1 MLRATLKGMASRK
14 ARLVLTS
21 LAVVLGTMFVAAAM
35 VLTATMEKSVSG
47 VIADAYTGVDAVVTK
62 DDAEGSFDQ
71 SANAA
76 AVAIPAA
83 TLDQVRAVDGVEH
96 ADGAVEGQVNA
107 IGDNGKLVGTFA
119 PTIGLN
125 WESSEG
131 QEGYI
136 DMRDGRG
143 PEADDEVAVS
153 AKFAADSGFGVGD
166 SVTIYSYAVDQRD
179 AIAYEIVGVYGL
191 SGDRDS
197 LAGETQVA
205 FTTPAAQHL
214 MTGGENVYTSIYV
227 YGDGVSTDAIAEAIA
242 TADGPQFKVQTGA
255 EASEEAAQGFAVVS
269 DFMGYIF
276 LGFGLVAVFVSVFLI
291 INTFTIIVAQRQ
303 RELALLR
310 AIGAGRGQVVRSV
323 LTEALVIGVIAS
335 VLGLGLGLLLGWG
348 LSQVVSSTMMG
359 GLPVRL
365 LIPATSLWAL
375 VVGIGVT
382 VLSALVPAVKASG
395 VPPVA
400 AMRQAVN
407 PPKPLRG
414 ITIAGAIVFTAGVVL
429 LAFGLTDNLGDEKLT
444 GMLTGIGI
452 AFVGITMLT
461 PILSRP
467 LVALL
472 GAVMSWSFSGRLGK
486 LNAGRNPRRTAI
498 TASALMIAVA
508 LITGIATLV
517 SSIKST
523 TSEVLEL
530 NLNSDLIIS
539 GAQGGANIPSF
550 SPQTLEEIRALPE
563 VASVGDVYMDF
574 FGTKVDGQD
583 APLASS
589 EDLDAALQVFGG
601 TVAEGSVTNLPADA
615 VVVDEGT
622 AEDRGLALGDTVE
635 VAFADGQ
642 TEQLRIT
649 AILDGYDLT
658 NGWWVAPEQIEHFT
672 VQKPMQAYID
682 VEEGADVAAVQ
693 SEVDDVLANEPEVS
707 VTNNAEFVEQ
717 QTGQLDTILAAV
729 QILLALA
736 MIIAVIGV
744 VNTLV
749 LSVLERTRELGLLRA
764 VGMTRGQVRRMITVE
779 SVIICVFGA
788 VLGIA
793 VGIGLGWTVQQAL
806 EEEGLSN
813 FALPWNYIVVYLVAA
828 VAVGLL
834 AAIAPAARAAKLNV
848 LGAIAY
854 E

>member
-35 VLTATMEKSVSG
+35 VLTSTMEKSVSG
-47 VIADAYTGVDAVVTK
+47 VIADAYTGVDAVVTT
-62 DDAEGSFDQ
+62 DND
-71 SANAA
+71 AA
-76 AVAIPAA
+76 AAAAAGAANPDALAIPAD
-83 TLDQVRAVDGVEH
+83 TLDRVRAVDGVDQ

-119 PTIGLN
+119 PTIGFN
-125 WESSEG
+125 WDSGEG
-131 QEGYI
+131 QDGYI
-136 DMRDGRG
+136 NMREGRG
-143 PEADDEVAVS
+143 PEADHEVAVS
-153 AKFAADSGFGVGD
+153 AKFATDSGFGVGD
-166 SVTIYSYAVDQRD
+166 TVTVYSYTADRSD
-179 AIAYEIVGVYGL
+179 FAIVGVYGL

-205 FTTPAAQHL
+205 FTTAAAQQL
-214 MTGGENVYTSIYV
+214 MTGGEDVYTAIYV
-227 YGDGVSTDAIAEAIA
+227 YGDGVSTDAVAEAIA
-242 TADGPQFKVQTGA
+242 SPGGPEFKVQTGA
-255 EASEEAAQGFAVVS
+255 EASDAAGEGFAVVS

-276 LGFGLVAVFVSVFLI
+276 LGFGLVAVFVSIFLI

-323 LTEALVIGVIAS
+323 LTEATVIGVIAS
-335 VLGLGLGLLLGWG
+335 VVGLGLGLLLGWG
-348 LSQVVSSTMMG
+348 LSQLVSSTMMG
-359 GLPVRL
+359 GLPVQL
-365 LIPATSLWAL
+365 LIPATSMWAL

-414 ITIAGAIVFTAGVVL
+414 ITTAGAIVFAAGVVL
-429 LAFGLTDNLGDEKLT
+429 LTLGLTDNLGDNT
-444 GMLTGIGI
+444 LTGILTGVGI

-472 GAVMSWSFSGRLGK
+472 GAVMSWTFSGKLGK
-486 LNAGRNPRRTAI
+486 LNAARNPRRTAI

-530 NLNSDLIIS
+530 NLNSDLIVS

-550 SPQTLEEIRALPE
+550 SPETLEEIRALPE

-574 FGTKVDGQD
+574 FGSEVDGQ
-583 APLASS
+583 AVPLASS
-589 EDLDAALQVFGG
+589 QDLSAALGVFGA
-601 TVAEGSVTNLPADA
+601 TVAEGSVENLPADA
-615 VVVDEGT
+615 AVVDEGT

-635 VAFADGQ
+635 VTFADGQ
-642 TEQLRIT
+642 TEELEIT
-649 AILDGYDLT
+649 AILEGYDLT

-672 VQKPMQAYID
+672 LPKPMQAYID
-682 VEEGADVAAVQ
+682 VEDGADIAAVQ
-693 SEVDDVLANEPEVS
+693 DNVDAILADEPEVS
-707 VTNNAEFVEQ
+707 VTNNAQFVDQ
-717 QTGQLDTILAAV
+717 QTAQLDIILAAV

-806 EEEGLSN
+806 EEEGLTN
-813 FALPWNYIVVYLVAA
+813 FALPWGLIVVYLLAA

>member
-1 MLRATLKGMASRK
+1 MASRK

-47 VIADAYTGVDAVVTK
+47 VIADAYTGVDAVVTP
-62 DDAEGSFDQ
+62 ETTGGFDQ
-71 SANAA
+71 PANAA
-76 AVAIPAA
+76 AQNIPAETVEA
-83 TLDQVRAVDGVEH
+83 IRAVDSVER

-125 WESSEG
+125 WESGEG
-131 QEGYI
+131 QNDYLT
-136 DMRDGRG
+136 MREGRG

-153 AKFAADSGFGVGD
+153 AKFAADSGYGVGD
-166 SVTIYSYAVDQRD
+166 TVTVYSYTADRTD
-179 AIAYEIVGVYGL
+179 FEIVGVYGL

-205 FTTPAAQHL
+205 FTTPAAQQM
-214 MTGGENVYTSIYV
+214 MTGGEDVYTSVYV
-227 YGDGVSTDAIAEAIA
+227 YGDEVSTEAVADAIGS
-242 TADGPQFKVQTGA
+242 DFKVQTG
-255 EASEEAAQGFAVVS
+255 EQASEEAAQGFAAVS

-276 LGFGLVAVFVSVFLI
+276 LGFGLVAVFVSIFLI

-323 LTEALVIGVIAS
+323 LTEAVVIGVIAS
-335 VLGLGLGLLLGWG
+335 ILGLGLGLLLGWG
-348 LSQVVSSTMMG
+348 LSEIVSSTMMG
-359 GLPVRL
+359 GLPVTL
-365 LIPATSLWAL
+365 LIPATTLWAL
-375 VVGIGVT
+375 AVGIGVT

-414 ITIAGAIVFTAGVVL
+414 ITIAGAIVFAAGGVL
-429 LAFGLTDNLGDEKLT
+429 MALGLTDNLGGEE
-444 GMLTGIGI
+444 LTGILTGVGI
-452 AFVGITMLT
+452 AFVGVTMLT

-517 SSIKST
+517 SSIKAT
-523 TSEVLEL
+523 TSEVLDL
-530 NLNSDLIIS
+530 NLNSDLIVS

-563 VASVGDVYMDF
+563 VESVGDVYMDF
-574 FGTKVDGQD
+574 FGTRVDGQD
-583 APLASS
+583 AMLASS
-589 EDLDAALQVFGG
+589 EDLESALEVFGG
-601 TVAEGSVTNLPADA
+601 TVAEGSVADLA
-615 VVVDEGT
+615 PDTVVVDEGT
-622 AEDRGLALGDTVE
+622 AEDRGVALGDTVE
-635 VAFADGQ
+635 VTFADGQ
-642 TEQLRIT
+642 TEELEIT
-649 AILDGYDLT
+649 AILEGYDLT

-672 VQKPMQAYID
+672 LPKPMQAYIS
-682 VEEGADVAAVQ
+682 VEEGADVEAVQ
-693 SEVDDVLANEPEVS
+693 EEVDEILADEPEVS
-707 VTNNAEFVEQ
+707 VTNNAQFVEQ
-717 QTGQLDTILAAV
+717 QTSGLDTILAAV

-806 EEEGLSN
+806 EDEGLSS
-813 FALPWNYIVVYLVAA
+813 FALPWGLIAIYLVAA
-828 VAVGLL
+828 VIVGLL

>member
-14 ARLVLTS
+14 ARLILTS

-47 VIADAYTGVDAVVTK
+47 VIADAYTGVDAVVTA
-62 DDAEGSFDQ
+62 AESP
-71 SANAA
+71 AA
-76 AVAIPAA
+76 AQGNTPNANTIPADVLA
-83 TLDQVRAVDGVEH
+83 KVQGTEGVDS
-96 ADGAVEGQVNA
+96 ADGDVSGQVNA
-107 IGDNGKLVGTFA
+107 IGSNGKLVGTFA
-119 PTIGLN
+119 PTIGFN
-125 WESSEG
+125 WNPDADNIEMREG
-131 QEGYI
+131 
-136 DMRDGRG
+136 RDL
-143 PEADDEVAVS
+143 EADNEVVVS
-153 AKFAADSGFGVGD
+153 AKFVTDSGLGLGD
-166 SVTIYSYAVDQRD
+166 TVTVYSYTADRAD
-179 AIAYEIVGVYGL
+179 YEIVGVYGL
-191 SGDRDS
+191 TGDRDS
-197 LAGETQVA
+197 MAGETQVG
-205 FTTPAAQHL
+205 FTTAEAQRL
-214 MTGGENVYTSIYV
+214 LTGGEDVYTSIYV
-227 YGDGVSTDAIAEAIA
+227 DGDASIDAISAAIGS
-242 TADGPQFKVQTGA
+242 DDYRVQTG
-255 EASEEAAQGFAVVS
+255 EVASEEAAQGFAVVA

-276 LGFGLVAVFVSVFLI
+276 LGFGLVAVFVSIFLI

-323 LTEALVIGVIAS
+323 LTEAVVIGVIAS
-335 VLGLGLGLLLGWG
+335 IVGLGLGLLLGWG

-359 GLPVRL
+359 GLPVTL
-365 LIPATSLWAL
+365 LIPGTTLWAL
-375 VVGIGVT
+375 AVGICVT
-382 VLSALVPAVKASG
+382 VLSALVPAVKASS

-400 AMRQAVN
+400 AMREAVN

-414 ITIAGAIVFTAGVVL
+414 ITIAGAIVFAAGAAL
-429 LAFGLTDNLGDEKLT
+429 LAFGLTDNLGDNT
-444 GMLTGIGI
+444 LTGILTGVGI
-452 AFVGITMLT
+452 AFVGVTMLT

-508 LITGIATLV
+508 VITGIATLV

-523 TSEVLEL
+523 TSEVLDL
-530 NLNSDLIIS
+530 NLNSDLIVS

-550 SPQTLEEIRALPE
+550 SPETLAEIRALPDVE
-563 VASVGDVYMDF
+563 AVGDVYADF
-574 FGTKVDGQD
+574 FGTKVDGED

-589 EDLDAALQVFGG
+589 EDLGAALGVFGG
-601 TVAEGSVTNLPADA
+601 TVAEGSVANLAPDA
-615 VVVDEGT
+615 VVVDDGT
-622 AEDRGLALGDTVE
+622 AEDRGVGLGDTVE
-635 VAFADGQ
+635 VAFADGE
-642 TEQLRIT
+642 TAQLT
-649 AILDGYDLT
+649 VAAILDGYELT

-672 VQKPMQAYID
+672 LSKPMQAYIQ

-693 SEVDDVLANEPEVS
+693 AEVDDVLADEPEVG
-707 VTNNAEFVEQ
+707 VTNNAEFVDQ
-717 QTGQLDTILAAV
+717 QTGGLDQILLAV

-806 EEEGLSN
+806 EEEGLTN
-813 FALPWNYIVVYLVAA
+813 FALPWGLIAIYLGSAI
-828 VAVGLL
+828 AVGLL

-848 LGAIAY
+848 LGAISY

>member
-35 VLTATMEKSVSG
+35 VLTDTMEKSVSG
-47 VIADAYTGVDAVVTK
+47 VIADAYTGVDAVVTR
-62 DDAEGSFDQ
+62 DDSAGAMDQ
-71 SANAA
+71 AANPAA
-76 AVAIPAA
+76 MAIPAA
-83 TLDQVRAVDGVEH
+83 TLEQVRATEDVER

-107 IGDNGKLVGTFA
+107 IGENGKLVGTFA

-125 WESSEG
+125 WESAEG
-131 QEGYI
+131 QGDYI
-136 DMRDGRG
+136 TLREGRG
-143 PEADDEVAVS
+143 PEAEHEVAVS
-153 AKFAADSGFGVGD
+153 AKFAADSGFDVGD
-166 SVTIYSYAVDQRD
+166 AVKVYSYTVDSKD
-179 AIAYEIVGVYGL
+179 AATYEIVGVYGL

-205 FTTPAAQHL
+205 FTTPDAQHL
-214 MTGGENVYTSIYV
+214 LTGGEDVYTSIYV
-227 YGDGVSTDAIAEAIA
+227 YGDGLSTDAIAAAVGSE
-242 TADGPQFKVQTGA
+242 FKVQTGA
-255 EASEEAAQGFAVVS
+255 EASEAAAQGFAVVS

-276 LGFGLVAVFVSVFLI
+276 LGFGLVAVFVSIFLI

-310 AIGAGRGQVVRSV
+310 AIGAGRGQVIRSV

-335 VLGLGLGLLLGWG
+335 IVGLGLGLLLGWG
-348 LSQVVSSTMMG
+348 LSEVVSATMMG
-359 GLPVRL
+359 GVPVQL
-365 LIPATSLWAL
+365 LIPATTLWAL
-375 VVGIGVT
+375 AVGIGVT

-400 AMRQAVN
+400 AMREAVN

-414 ITIAGAIVFTAGVVL
+414 ITIAGAIVFGIGAVL
-429 LAFGLTDNLGDEKLT
+429 LALGLTDSLGDSKLT
-444 GMLTGIGI
+444 GILTGVGI
-452 AFVGITMLT
+452 AFVGVTMLT

-472 GAVMSWSFSGRLGK
+472 GGLMSWSFLGQLGK

-523 TSEVLEL
+523 TSEVLDL
-530 NLNSDLIIS
+530 NLNSDLIVS

-550 SPQTLEEIRALPE
+550 SPQTVEEIRALPQVQE
-563 VASVGDVYMDF
+563 VADVYSNF

-589 EDLDAALQVFGG
+589 QDLEAALAVFGG
-601 TVAEGSVTNLPADA
+601 TVAEGSVANLAPDA

-622 AEDRGLALGDTVE
+622 VEDRNLALGDTVE

-642 TEQLRIT
+642 TEQLQIA
-649 AILDGYDLT
+649 AILEGYDLT

-672 VQKPMQAYID
+672 LPKPMQAYIQ
-682 VEEGADVAAVQ
+682 VEDGADVAAVQ
-693 SEVDDVLANEPEVS
+693 SEVDEILADEPEVG

-717 QTGQLDTILAAV
+717 QTSGLDTILAAV

-764 VGMTRGQVRRMITVE
+764 VGMTRGQAWWMITVE
-779 SVIICVFGA
+779 SVIICMFGA

-806 EEEGLSN
+806 KEEGLSN
-813 FALPWNYIVVYLVAA
+813 FALPWGLIVIYLVVAM
-828 VAVGLL
+828 AVGLL

>member
-35 VLTATMEKSVSG
+35 VLTSTMEKSVSG
-47 VIADAYTGVDAVVTK
+47 VIADAYTAVDGVVTK
-62 DDAEGSFDQ
+62 ETSEGSFDQ

-76 AVAIPAA
+76 AVAIPADV
-83 TLDQVRAVDGVEH
+83 LEQVRAVDGVDH

-119 PTIGLN
+119 PTVGLN
-125 WESSEG
+125 WESGEG

-136 DMRDGRG
+136 DMREGHG

-166 SVTIYSYAVDQRD
+166 TVEIYSYTAERS
-179 AIAYEIVGVYGL
+179 AFTIVGVYGL

-205 FTTPAAQHL
+205 FSTPAAQLL
-214 MTGGENVYTSIYV
+214 MTGGEDVFTSIYV
-227 YGDGVSTDAIAEAIA
+227 YGDASTDAIADVIG
-242 TADGPQFKVQTGA
+242 ADYKVQTGA
-255 EASEEAAQGFAVVS
+255 EASEEAAQGFAVVT

-276 LGFGLVAVFVSVFLI
+276 LGFGLVAVFVSIFLI

-323 LTEALVIGVIAS
+323 LTEAVVIGVIAS
-335 VLGLGLGLLLGWG
+335 VVGLGLGLLLGWG

-359 GLPVRL
+359 GLPVKL

-375 VVGIGVT
+375 AVGIGVT
-382 VLSALVPAVKASG
+382 VLAALVPAVKASG

-414 ITIAGAIVFTAGVVL
+414 ITIAGAIVFGSGALL
-429 LAFGLTDNLGDEKLT
+429 LAFGLSDNLGDNKLQ
-444 GMLTGIGI
+444 GILIGVGI
-452 AFVGITMLT
+452 AFVGVTMLT

-523 TSEVLEL
+523 TSEALEL
-530 NLNSDLIIS
+530 NLNSDLIVS

-563 VASVGDVYMDF
+563 VASVGDIYMDF
-574 FGTKVDGQD
+574 GAKVDGED
-583 APLASS
+583 ARLASS
-589 EDLDAALQVFGG
+589 QDLDAALGVFGG
-601 TVAEGSVTNLPADA
+601 TVAEGSVANLTDDA

-622 AEDRGLALGDTVE
+622 AEDRGLAMGDTVE

-642 TEQLRIT
+642 TEELKIA
-649 AILDGYDLT
+649 AILEGYGLT
-658 NGWWVAPEQIEHFT
+658 NGWWVAPAQIEHFT
-672 VQKPMQAYID
+672 LPKPMQAYIQLD
-682 VEEGADVAAVQ
+682 EGADAAAVQ
-693 SEVDDVLANEPEVS
+693 SEVDDILADEPEVS
-707 VTNNAEFVEQ
+707 VTNNAQFVEQ

-749 LSVLERTRELGLLRA
+749 LSVLERTKELGLLRA

-806 EEEGLSN
+806 EDEGLST
-813 FALPWNYIVVYLVAA
+813 FALPWGLIVVYLVAA
-828 VAVGLL
+828 IAVGLL

>member
-35 VLTATMEKSVSG
+35 VLTDTMEKSVSG
-47 VIADAYTGVDAVVTK
+47 VISDAYTGVDTVVT
-62 DDAEGSFDQ
+62 
-71 SANAA
+71 SAQNPAA
-76 AVAIPAA
+76 AQGNTPNANTIPADVLARIQA
-83 TLDQVRAVDGVEH
+83 TDGVD
-96 ADGAVEGQVNA
+96 AASGDVSGQVNA
-107 IGDNGKLVGTFA
+107 IGSNDKLVGTFA
-119 PTIGLN
+119 PTIGFN
-125 WESSEG
+125 WNPDDTGNTE
-131 QEGYI
+131 
-136 DMRDGRG
+136 MRDGRG
-143 PEADDEVAVS
+143 PETATEVAVS
-153 AKFAADSGFGVGD
+153 AKFVTDSGLGIGD
-166 SVTIYSYAVDQRD
+166 TVTVYSYTAERADY
-179 AIAYEIVGVYGL
+179 AIVGVYGL
-191 SGDRDS
+191 TGDRDS
-197 LAGETQVA
+197 MAGETQVA
-205 FTTPAAQHL
+205 FTTGEAQRL
-214 MTGGENVYTSIYV
+214 LTGGEDVYTAVYV
-227 YGDGVSTDAIAEAIA
+227 DGDATTDAIAAAIGS
-242 TADGPQFKVQTGA
+242 DDYRVQTGA
-255 EASEEAAQGFAVVS
+255 EASAEAAEGFAVVS

-276 LGFGLVAVFVSVFLI
+276 LGFGLVAVFVSIFLI

-335 VLGLGLGLLLGWG
+335 LVGLGLGLLLGWG

-359 GLPVRL
+359 GLPVQL
-365 LIPATSLWAL
+365 LIPATTLWAL
-375 VVGIGVT
+375 AVGIGVT
-382 VLSALVPAVKASG
+382 VLSALVPAVKASS

-414 ITIAGAIVFTAGVVL
+414 ITIAGAIVFGAGAVL
-429 LAFGLTDNLGDEKLT
+429 LALGLTDNLGDEKLT
-444 GMLTGIGI
+444 GILTGVGI
-452 AFVGITMLT
+452 SFVGVTMLT

-472 GAVMSWSFSGRLGK
+472 GAVMSWTFSGRLGK

-530 NLNSDLIIS
+530 NLNSDLIVS

-550 SPQTLEEIRALPE
+550 SPETLTEIRALPE
-563 VASVGDVYMDF
+563 VKAVGDVYMDF
-574 FGTKVDGQD
+574 FGTQIDGQD

-589 EDLDAALQVFGG
+589 EDLSAALSVFGG
-601 TVAEGSVTNLPADA
+601 TIAEGSVSDLAPDA

-622 AEDRGLALGDTVE
+622 AEDRGIALGDTVE
-635 VAFADGQ
+635 ATYADGQ
-642 TEQLRIT
+642 TEQLT
-649 AILDGYDLT
+649 VAAILDGYDLT

-672 VQKPMQAYID
+672 LPKPMQAYI
-682 VEEGADVAAVQ
+682 ELNEGADAAAVQ
-693 SEVDDVLANEPEVS
+693 DEVDAILADEPEVS

-806 EEEGLSN
+806 EDEGLTA
-813 FALPWNYIVVYLVAA
+813 FALPWGLIVMYLVAA
-828 VAVGLL
+828 IAVGLL

>member
-47 VIADAYTGVDAVVTK
+47 VIADAYTGVDGVVTRETSES
-62 DDAEGSFDQ
+62 APGGSP
-71 SANAA
+71 NLA
-76 AVAIPAA
+76 AVTIPAE
-83 TLDQVRAVDGVEH
+83 TLEQVQGVDGVER
-96 ADGAVEGQVNA
+96 ADGAIEGQINA
-107 IGDNGKLVGTFA
+107 IGSNGKLVGTFA

-125 WESSEG
+125 WQSAEG
-131 QEGYI
+131 QGDYIEVREGN
-136 DMRDGRG
+136 G

-153 AKFAADSGFGVGD
+153 AKFAADSGLGLGD
-166 SVTIYSYAVDQRD
+166 TVTIYSYTAERAD
-179 AIAYEIVGVYGL
+179 YEIVGVYGL

-205 FTTPAAQHL
+205 FTNPTAQHL
-214 MTGGENVYTSIYV
+214 MTGGDDVYTSIYV
-227 YGDGVSTDAIAEAIA
+227 YGDSVSTDAIATAIGS
-242 TADGPQFKVQTGA
+242 DFKVQTG
-255 EASEEAAQGFAVVS
+255 EQASEAAAEGFAVVS

-276 LGFGLVAVFVSVFLI
+276 LGFGLVAVFVSIFLI

-323 LTEALVIGVIAS
+323 LTEALVIGVVAS
-335 VLGLGLGLLLGWG
+335 IVGLGLGLVLGWG

-359 GLPVRL
+359 GLPVQL

-375 VVGIGVT
+375 AVGIVVT
-382 VLSALVPAVKASG
+382 VLSALVPAVKASS

-414 ITIAGAIVFTAGVVL
+414 ITIAGAIAFGIGAVL
-429 LAFGLTDNLGDEKLT
+429 LAFGLTDNLGDNT
-444 GMLTGIGI
+444 LTGILTGVGI

-523 TSEVLEL
+523 TSEALDL
-530 NLNSDLIIS
+530 NLNSDLIVS

-574 FGTKVDGQD
+574 FGTKVDGED

-589 EDLDAALQVFGG
+589 SDLDAALAVFGG
-601 TVAEGSVTNLPADA
+601 TVAEGSVAGLPADA
-615 VVVDEGT
+615 VVLDEGT

-635 VAFADGQ
+635 VTFADGVIEPLQ
-642 TEQLRIT
+642 VT
-649 AILDGYDLT
+649 AILEGYDLT

-672 VQKPMQAYID
+672 LPKPMQAYIEVD
-682 VEEGADVAAVQ
+682 EGADVAAVQ
-693 SEVDDVLANEPEVS
+693 GEVDDILKDEPEVS

-717 QTGQLDTILAAV
+717 QTGSLDTILAAV

-779 SVIICVFGA
+779 SVIICLFGA

-806 EEEGLSN
+806 EEEGLTN
-813 FALPWNYIVVYLVAA
+813 FALPWGLIAGYLVAA